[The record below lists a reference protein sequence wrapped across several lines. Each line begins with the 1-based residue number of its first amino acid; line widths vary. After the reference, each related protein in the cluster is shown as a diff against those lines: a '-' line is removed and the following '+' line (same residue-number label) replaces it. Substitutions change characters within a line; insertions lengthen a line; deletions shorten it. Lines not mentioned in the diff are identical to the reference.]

1 MRKVEPSINLIVF
14 ATAFLIIRCVDRYT
28 ATSYQ
33 RFQFLV
39 AAAAENCAREE
50 YGKASVTVSMKSF
63 GLVNIIRS
71 MIAYKVDLTNKALL
85 RDKTTSIEKIYPL
98 LSIASPFERIQ
109 TKTLLFNIVPAVRR
123 KTTKLL
129 KN

>member
-50 YGKASVTVSMKSF
+50 YDKASVTVSMKSF
-63 GLVNIIRS
+63 GLVNKIRS
-71 MIAYKVDLTNKALL
+71 MIAYKVDLTN
-85 RDKTTSIEKIYPL
+85 KTTSIEKIYPL

>member
-14 ATAFLIIRCVDRYT
+14 ATAFLIMGCVDQYT
-28 ATSYQ
+28 ATPYQ

-50 YGKASVTVSMKSF
+50 YGKASVTVSMKNF
-63 GLVNIIRS
+63 GLVNKIRS
-71 MIAYKVDLTNKALL
+71 MIAYKVDLTNK
-85 RDKTTSIEKIYPL
+85 TTCIEIIYPL

-109 TKTLLFNIVPAVRR
+109 SKTLLSNIGPAIRR